1 MESCWALVEAGTTRA
16 QFLREAVETLGLTDR
31 VRVIADRAELAGRG
45 ELRGQCELV
54 VARSFGAPAVTAECG
69 APFLRPGGRLIVAE
83 PPGGK
88 PDRWDADGLA
98 VLGLTVSDRLTHR
111 TAYQTLV
118 QSRPCPDRFPRRV
131 GIPAKRPLF

>member
-1 MESCWALVEAGTTRA
+1 MRA
-16 QFLREAVETLGLTDR
+16 QFLLQAVEDLGLTGR
-31 VRVIADRAELAGRG
+31 VRVIAERAEQAGRS
-45 ELRGQCELV
+45 ELRGRCELV

-69 APFLRPGGRLIVAE
+69 APFLQPGGRLIVTE

-88 PDRWDADGLA
+88 PDRWDEDGLA
-98 VLGLTVSDRLTHR
+98 VLGLTPGDRLVGR
-111 TAYQTLV
+111 TAFQTLV